1 MTKKDRQTL
10 FLNHIRDI
18 YLSNPNLQIS
28 EDTIYKELMVFYE
41 EGGIRKRI
49 NSNGLLLNVQQQL
62 SKQFGPNF
70 GRGGY
75 FWLYEN
81 RGNSK
86 DRDFY
91 NKLYDGIKLYVS
103 VDAEN
108 LYDVTSKIIRYMQKE
123 NIVTQSKVA
132 KEMRNDVLVIKVTTK
147 EEATKVM
154 NYVNSLNY
162 KSKIKPN
169 PFTLDNGNVNIT
181 KEGTLSYNS
190 TLCKLFE
197 SYLRDCRANNK
208 LDAVSIEELS
218 TYTTRTI
225 NKLKGPYKK
234 ELLELYE
241 LYSERDYVDILMI
254 LNIISKNLNGT
265 ITLEDII
272 SEEKKKNISSDTVT
286 YKEDKEKIK
295 YVLSNLSKYYDISY
309 IHDLIMSYINEGR
322 LECFT
327 RRDNMRQIMQSISP
341 QKLNTIINE
350 MGTNALTESVM
361 ETKWKYP
368 DINQAE
374 YAIKLFIVKDDLSG
388 FTNTNNSRSY
398 LGLVVPSGKLLEI
411 ISNKLSF
418 DDQNALYS
426 IINLEGEER
435 EALELLFENK
445 DISNIPSDMLSRAK
459 NRLIILNNLALNI
472 TSSICNEVNQKN
484 YKTLINY

>member
-1 MTKKDRQTL
+1 MTKKDKQTL

-28 EDTIYKELMVFYE
+28 EDTIYKELMLFYE
-41 EGGIRKRI
+41 EKGIRKRI

-81 RGNSK
+81 RGNLS
-86 DRDFY
+86 DSDFY
-91 NKLYDGIKLYVS
+91 NKLFNSIKLYVS
-103 VDAEN
+103 IDAEN
-108 LYDVTSKIIRYMQKE
+108 LCEVTSKIIRYMQKE

-132 KEMRNDVLVIKVTTK
+132 KEMRNDVLVIRVTSE

-154 NYVNSLNY
+154 NYINSLNY

-169 PFTLDNGNVNIT
+169 PFTFDSGNVNIT
-181 KEGTLSYNS
+181 KDGTLFYNS
-190 TLCKLFE
+190 TLCKLLE
-197 SYLRDCRANNK
+197 SYLRDCSANNK
-208 LDAVSIEELS
+208 LDTVSIEGLS

-241 LYSERDYVDILMI
+241 LYSEREYMDILMV
-254 LNIISKNLNGT
+254 LNLISKNLNGT
-265 ITLEDII
+265 ITFEDII
-272 SEEKKKNISSDTVT
+272 SPEKKKNISGDTIT
-286 YKEDKEKIK
+286 SKEDKEKIK
-295 YVLSNLSKYYDISY
+295 YVLSSLTKYYDTPCIHEIIMNY
-309 IHDLIMSYINEGR
+309 IKEGR
-322 LECFT
+322 LDFFT
-327 RRDNMRQIMQSISP
+327 RRDNIRQIMQSILP

-350 MGTNALTESVM
+350 MGTNALTEAVM

-388 FTNTNNSRSY
+388 FTNNNNSRSY
-398 LGLVVPSGKLLEI
+398 LGLVVPSSKLLEI
-411 ISNKLSF
+411 ISSKLTL
-418 DDQNALYS
+418 DNQNVLYS

-435 EALELLFENK
+435 KALELLLEK
-445 DISNIPSDMLSRAK
+445 GDVSNISSNVLSSAK
-459 NRLIILNNLALNI
+459 NMLVMLNNLAFDI
-472 TSSICNEVNQKN
+472 TGIISEEFNRSISSKS
-484 YKTLINY
+484 INR